1 MSSDALFHSI
11 SVIMFMRFILSL
23 RSLYFTSPEDGGPSD
38 WATSSIALRP
48 FQGMTSSR
56 VIGNLAE

>member
-23 RSLYFTSPEDGGPSD
+23 RSPLLHQPGGRRGERLGYIVNC
-38 WATSSIALRP
+38 A
-48 FQGMTSSR
+48 
-56 VIGNLAE
+56 